1 MANVKYKNLP
11 LSNLKKLIGG
21 GSFCLR
27 RLPSSMIFV
36 KSKSFS
42 INIKKTDFFCK
53 RVSLQENVLR
63 VADSYNKAESYTG

>member
-21 GSFCLR
+21 GSSCLR
-27 RLPSSMIFV
+27 RLPSSMIFA
-36 KSKSFS
+36 KSNSFS
-42 INIKKTDFFCK
+42 INLQKTEFFVKEFYCK
-53 RVSLQENVLR
+53 RKLLR